1 MEGRARR
8 SRARDPA
15 LGSRGTWG
23 HGPRL
28 LSASPYGSGLR
39 WCFEWLVE
47 LAGRKG
53 VRADQAGLT
62 HVTGRPTGNLLGP
75 PGIVNRWSS
84 TYAHFLRGIG
94 YRVSGMGTRYAEN
107 AALGIFRIPDTQSPF
122 DTPEG
127 ATDEQR

>member
-15 LGSRGTWG
+15 LGSRGTRG

-28 LSASPYGSGLR
+28 LSASPYGLGLR

-53 VRADQAGLT
+53 LRADQAGLT

-75 PGIVNRWSS
+75 PGIVNRLSS
-84 TYAHFLRGIG
+84 TYAQMPRGIG
-94 YRVSGMGTRYAEN
+94 YRVSGIRRVRVFAYP
-107 AALGIFRIPDTQSPF
+107 IPDTHYPSDRPK
-122 DTPEG
+122 G
-127 ATDEQR
+127 ATDEQQ